1 MSRHII
7 VTKRDS
13 DFISQCNSDK
23 KNRCI
28 QKKDDYLSCVKSYPR
43 IVNHK
48 SFTIYKNNC
57 NSLFWNWYKNCYDS
71 PKND

>member
-7 VTKRDS
+7 VKKRDS
-13 DFISQCNSDK
+13 DFISQNYSDK

-43 IVNHK
+43 IVNRE
-48 SFTIYKNNC
+48 SFTIYKNKC
-57 NSLFWNWYKNCYDS
+57 SSLFWNWYKNCYDS
-71 PKND
+71 PKK

>member
-7 VTKRDS
+7 VKKRDS
-13 DFISQCNSDK
+13 DFISQNYSDK

-43 IVNHK
+43 IFNRN
-48 SFTIYKNNC
+48 SFTIYKNKC
-57 NSLFWNWYKNCYDS
+57 SSLFWNWYKNCYDS